1 MPVRINL
8 LAEALAEEDLR
19 RRDPVKRAI
28 YFGVLLVV
36 LSLVWWSSTL
46 LEFMIEK
53 KGLAQIQVEILSRTN
68 EFYQVESSKLKI
80 AEAQKR
86 LDALDQL
93 SAGRFL
99 QGNLLNAIQ
108 QIYVAN
114 VQLTRLRLDQ
124 TYALNNGVPPKT
136 NSFGVVP
143 GRPATISEHL
153 TLTLDAKDFST
164 SPGEQVN
171 NFKGAVTRQEY
182 FKSCLDTTNGLRLS
196 SLSPLQTSSSDPKPY
211 VLFTLECRFLDKTQ

>member
-28 YFGVLLVV
+28 YFGALLVA

-53 KGLAQIQVEILSRTN
+53 KGLSQIQGEIQSRTN
-68 EFYQVESSKLKI
+68 EFSQVQISQKKI
-80 AEAQKR
+80 SEAQKR
-86 LDALDQL
+86 LDALDKL
-93 SAGRFL
+93 SAARFL

-108 QIYVAN
+108 QIYVPN

-124 TYALNNGVPPKT
+124 SYTVSTGVPAKT
-136 NSFGVVP
+136 NNSVVVA
-143 GRPATISEHL
+143 GRPPTSTERMV
-153 TLTLDAKDFST
+153 LTLDAKDFSA

-171 NFKGAVTRQEY
+171 RYKSTVSKQDLFKLN
-182 FKSCLDTTNGLRLS
+182 LDPAIGIRLS
-196 SLSPLQTSSSDPKPY
+196 SLSPPQTATDSKPF